1 MHCHKGIGSMDKGIL
16 IKNLKLNDDEELR
29 FTNEYKNCNG
39 VKECVSYYP
48 ECVILGVDYTPAYKR
63 LSCTSE
69 GEFQRDAVVD
79 VESGLTCRDAGL
91 LFEIDALNCADAE

>member
-1 MHCHKGIGSMDKGIL
+1 MDKGIL

-48 ECVILGVDYTPAYKR
+48 ECVILGVDYTPA
-63 LSCTSE
+63 
-69 GEFQRDAVVD
+69 
-79 VESGLTCRDAGL
+79 
-91 LFEIDALNCADAE
+91 